1 MNDSLIKKTN
11 EINTDSIFKNHPN
24 VLYAYSDSIII
35 KPYVNH
41 KHTYKIKASDT
52 LSLQENNEWQKWM
65 PKGKTIIKHEQQNY
79 SNKSCEYDNEF
90 KALALIFILFI
101 WIIRVLK

>member
-35 KPYVNH
+35 KPYVEQ

-52 LSLQENNEWQKWM
+52 LSLQENRRSLVCKWWVAV
-65 PKGKTIIKHEQQNY
+65 IIQ
-79 SNKSCEYDNEF
+79 S
-90 KALALIFILFI
+90 LIHTWSSLC
-101 WIIRVLK
+101 LDGPSDCCC